1 MSNLTLLALLLLTLV
16 LLGYQIRLS
25 RKFGAKL
32 NKLIKNEKQT
42 RMKNEKQARMIS
54 RELKI
59 SNRENYRQS
68 EFYAQ
73 LLHLLNLDAPIPA
86 TRGWAASPDV
96 LLTLV
101 ECARNSEVRTIVDL
115 GSGVSTLVLAK
126 SAPHAHVISFDNSE
140 EYAVKTRQLLDNHK
154 ITNVDLR
161 VAPLTPHISGSPWYD
176 TSAVTNLAEIDLL
189 FIDGPPG
196 TEDGQ
201 SRHPALDELVKK
213 LSPKAIVVLDDAGR
227 DGEKELAQKFA
238 AAMPNHVLEFLSHE
252 KGTAVI
258 RPK

>member
-1 MSNLTLLALLLLTLV
+1 MFNLTLLALLLVALV

-32 NKLIKNEKQT
+32 NQLMNNEKQT
-42 RMKNEKQARMIS
+42 RKNS

-59 SNRENYRQS
+59 STREDYRQS

-73 LLHLLNLDAPIPA
+73 LLHLLNLDAPIPP

-101 ECARNSEVRTIVDL
+101 ESARSSEVRTIVDL

-126 SAPHAHVISFDNSE
+126 SSPRARVVSIDNSG
-140 EYAVKTRQLLDNHK
+140 EYAAKTRQLLDNHK
-154 ITNVDLR
+154 VSNVDLR
-161 VAPLTPHISGSPWYD
+161 VAPLTPHTSGVSWYD
-176 TSAVTNLAEIDLL
+176 SSALSDLAEIDLL
-189 FIDGPPG
+189 FIDGPPA

-201 SRHPALDELVKK
+201 ARHPALDELVKK

-238 AAMPNHVLEFLSHE
+238 AALPNHVLEFLNHE

>member
-1 MSNLTLLALLLLTLV
+1 MFNLTLLALLLVALV

-32 NKLIKNEKQT
+32 NQLINNEKQT
-42 RMKNEKQARMIS
+42 RKNS

-59 SNRENYRQS
+59 STREDYRQS

-73 LLHLLNLDAPIPA
+73 LLHLLNLDAAIPP

-101 ECARNSEVRTIVDL
+101 ESARSSEVRTIVDL

-126 SAPHAHVISFDNSE
+126 SSPHARVISIDNSG
-140 EYAVKTRQLLDNHK
+140 EYAAKTRQLLDNHK
-154 ITNVDLR
+154 VTNVDLR
-161 VAPLTPHISGSPWYD
+161 VAPLTPHSSGVIWYD
-176 TSAVTNLAEIDLL
+176 SSALSNLAEIDLL
-189 FIDGPPG
+189 FIDGPPA

-201 SRHPALDELVKK
+201 ARHPALDEFVKK

>member
-1 MSNLTLLALLLLTLV
+1 MLNLTLLALLLVALV

-25 RKFGAKL
+25 RKFAAKL
-32 NKLIKNEKQT
+32 NQLINNEKQT
-42 RMKNEKQARMIS
+42 RKNS

-59 SNRENYRQS
+59 STREDYRQS

-73 LLHLLNLDAPIPA
+73 LLHLLNLDAPIPP

-101 ECARNSEVRTIVDL
+101 ECARSAEVRTIVDL

-126 SAPHAHVISFDNSE
+126 SAPHARVISIDNSE
-140 EYAVKTRQLLDNHK
+140 EYAAKTRQLLDNHK
-154 ITNVDLR
+154 VTNVDLR
-161 VAPLTPHISGSPWYD
+161 VAPLAPHASGTPWYD
-176 TSAVTNLAEIDLL
+176 TAAISNLAEIDLL
-189 FIDGPPG
+189 FIDGPPA

-201 SRHPALDELVKK
+201 ARHPALSELVKK
-213 LSPKAIVVLDDAGR
+213 LNPLAIVVLDDAAR

>member
-1 MSNLTLLALLLLTLV
+1 MFNLTLIALLLIALV

-32 NKLIKNEKQT
+32 NQLVESEKQT
-42 RMKNEKQARMIS
+42 RKNT

-59 SNRENYRQS
+59 STREDYRQS

-73 LLHLLNLDAPIPA
+73 LLHLLKLDAPIPL

-101 ECARNSEVRTIVDL
+101 ENARNHEVRTIVDL

-126 SAPHAHVISFDNSE
+126 SAPHARVISIDNSP
-140 EYAVKTRQLLDNHK
+140 EYAAKTRQLLDNHK
-154 ITNVDLR
+154 VTNVDLR
-161 VAPLTPHISGSPWYD
+161 VAPLTTHASGAPWYD
-176 TSAVTNLAEIDLL
+176 TSAITNLAEIDLL
-189 FIDGPPG
+189 FIDGPPA

-201 SRHPALDELVKK
+201 ARHPALVELIKK
-213 LSPKAIVVLDDAGR
+213 LSSKAIVVLDDAGR

-238 AAMPNHVLEFLSHE
+238 TAMPNHVLVFLSHE

>member
-1 MSNLTLLALLLLTLV
+1 MFNLTLLALLLVALV

-32 NKLIKNEKQT
+32 NQLMNNEKQT
-42 RMKNEKQARMIS
+42 RKNS

-59 SNRENYRQS
+59 STREDYWQS

-73 LLHLLNLDAPIPA
+73 LLHLLNLDAPIPL

-101 ECARNSEVRTIVDL
+101 ESARSSEVRTIVDL

-126 SAPHAHVISFDNSE
+126 SAPHARVISIDNSG
-140 EYAVKTRQLLDNHK
+140 EYAAKTRQLLDNHK

-161 VAPLTPHISGSPWYD
+161 VAPLTPHTSGVPWYD
-176 TSAVTNLAEIDLL
+176 TSALSNLAEIDLL
-189 FIDGPPG
+189 FIDGPPA

-201 SRHPALDELVKK
+201 ARHPALAELVKK
-213 LSPKAIVVLDDAGR
+213 LSSRAIVVLDDAGR
-227 DGEKELAQKFA
+227 EGEKELAQKFA

-252 KGTAVI
+252 KDTAVI

>member
-1 MSNLTLLALLLLTLV
+1 MFNLTLLALLLVALV

-32 NKLIKNEKQT
+32 NQLINNEKQT
-42 RMKNEKQARMIS
+42 RKNS

-59 SNRENYRQS
+59 STREDYRQS

-73 LLHLLNLDAPIPA
+73 LLHLLNLDAAIPP

-101 ECARNSEVRTIVDL
+101 ESARSSEVRTIVDL

-126 SAPHAHVISFDNSE
+126 SSPHARVISIDNSG
-140 EYAVKTRQLLDNHK
+140 EYAAKTRQLLDNHK
-154 ITNVDLR
+154 VTNVDLR
-161 VAPLTPHISGSPWYD
+161 VAPLTPHASGVRWYD
-176 TSAVTNLAEIDLL
+176 TSAIANLAEIDLL
-189 FIDGPPG
+189 FIDGPPA

-201 SRHPALDELVKK
+201 ARHPVLAELVKK
-213 LSPKAIVVLDDAGR
+213 LTPKAIVVLDDAGR